1 MRNLQ
6 VATKSAHYLRNPE
19 TKNGSK
25 HLPIYKKLVD
35 STTPIDRT
43 TTVLLSTT
51 VSQFIIRSCID
62 ACFAVGRVCKVD
74 QERKEGVKHNGL
86 QMMNI
91 LKNNV
96 IDNHPDGV
104 GTIYKAPLNGKLSVR
119 RSAVFALLAELAD
132 DNRGFFKNTTSW
144 TTYASRLEKN
154 CHTISSL
161 ALPLED
167 VVKKLQDMAPRYDY
181 DKLTPGNGF
190 RSLVCVCDTI
200 VLHLISVLRSCI
212 EHRQTMMFRA
222 SYYCKEV
229 ESYCA
234 VLNFLISAL
243 RMTLPKS
250 FYLQV
255 IDAAVYAPD
264 NCLFPDLNGDYTKY
278 QAMLGGIEVL
288 DPSCFYGRPLGFQFP
303 PSIGR
308 IFRLFGVIL
317 AIYSLSWEKGRSTL
331 GSFLNSPRF
340 ILSPEQRAKR
350 IVKVTREADIEF
362 CRGFWNLSEFG
373 SQVPRIFCPN
383 MAINELR
390 EIGWV
395 GSITMATTSGGTV
408 KIPEPSSYTGP
419 RPVKIRVLSYC
430 HRQVLSPAG
439 SQNQLPP
446 SPYLLLHCHGG
457 GYVAT
462 TSKSHETYLR
472 VWAKLLNCS
481 IVSVEYSLA
490 PENPFPRPTEEV
502 LYAYAYIINNAAQLG
517 WTGEKICMI
526 GDSAGGNL
534 IMSVSLKLVQLDV
547 KRIPDGIITV
557 YSPFLFQYLP
567 SPSRLLSCMDPLL
580 HMGVVLRC
588 IAAYTGKPIN
598 HTANGDR
605 SQQKDID
612 KGGHKSLQEYV
623 KQVQKMQRSDAVGL
637 EGSSSI
643 VSLVNLADVPST
655 AETQN
660 MSAIS
665 KADEHGFSDD
675 TNISEEDE
683 DGDDTCLSGIQI
695 KSDPLHIHLSLNMY
709 DRRLVDYLKI
719 HPLTKDALI
728 FVDHAGCRK
737 SREEKEEIMNME
749 GNKQFSRV
757 SKFAA
762 LLCSPSTTIPKELP
776 PQTVAPVKSPTRS
789 RFMLTSLSSHKIATK
804 NESLAH
810 KRTLSQSLAGAAAM
824 AAGHALDNISDWLEK
839 SSPIPL
845 LDKPKL
851 NRAASLTPNMASE
864 MEKKETKNNC
874 NKSYIADIIDKKVPR
889 DPLISPIY
897 ASPEDLA
904 RLPPAWF
911 VACHLDPLLD
921 DTITFAKKMRGAG
934 GRVMAVDLLDNLP
947 HGFLN
952 FTLVSPECREG
963 AKICLQRVKE
973 AFGIIKMSPASW
985 N

>member
-1 MRNLQ
+1 
-6 VATKSAHYLRNPE
+6 
-19 TKNGSK
+19 
-25 HLPIYKKLVD
+25 
-35 STTPIDRT
+35 
-43 TTVLLSTT
+43 
-51 VSQFIIRSCID
+51 
-62 ACFAVGRVCKVD
+62 
-74 QERKEGVKHNGL
+74 
-86 QMMNI
+86 MNI
-91 LKNNV
+91 RKSNAFGSHL
-96 IDNHPDGV
+96 DG
-104 GTIYKAPLNGKLSVR
+104 IEMSYKAPLCGKLSVQ

-132 DNRGFFKNTTSW
+132 DNRRFFKNTTSW
-144 TTYASRLEKN
+144 ITYASRLEKN
-154 CHTISSL
+154 CL
-161 ALPLED
+161 AVATLTLPLEVLLFAE

-190 RSLVCVCDTI
+190 RSLVCICDMI
-200 VLHLISVLRSCI
+200 VLHLISVLRSCT
-212 EHRQTMMFRA
+212 EYRQTMMFRA

-234 VLNFLISAL
+234 VLNFLVSAL
-243 RMTLPKS
+243 RL
-250 FYLQV
+250 V
-255 IDAAVYAPD
+255 IDTAVYAPD
-264 NCLFPDLNGDYTKY
+264 NCLFPDLNGDYSKH
-278 QAMLGGIEVL
+278 QAMLGVIEML

-308 IFRLFGVIL
+308 ICRLLGVML
-317 AIYSLSWEKGRSTL
+317 AIYSLSWEKGCSTL

-362 CRGFWNLSEFG
+362 CRSFWNLSEFG
-373 SQVPRIFCPN
+373 SHVPRIFCPN

-390 EIGWV
+390 EISWV
-395 GSITMATTSGGTV
+395 GSITMATADGGTV

-419 RPVKIRVLSYC
+419 RPVKIRVLSYY

-439 SQNQLPP
+439 LPNQLPP

-472 VWAKLLNCS
+472 VWAKLLNCC

-534 IMSVSLKLVQLDV
+534 IMSVSLKLVQLGV
-547 KRIPDGIITV
+547 KRIPDGIVTV
-557 YSPFLFQYLP
+557 YTPFLFQCLL

-588 IAAYTGKPIN
+588 IAVYCETYFLSAYTGKPIN

-605 SQQKDID
+605 YERKDVD
-612 KGGHKSLQEYV
+612 NGGHKSLQEYV
-623 KQVQKMQRSDAVGL
+623 KQVQKTQRGDAVGL

-643 VSLVNLADVPST
+643 VSLVNLSGIAST
-655 AETQN
+655 AE
-660 MSAIS
+660 I
-665 KADEHGFSDD
+665 H
-675 TNISEEDE
+675 NISTVAKAENEQEFSNETNVGERDEDE
-683 DGDDTCLSGIQI
+683 GDTCLSGVQI
-695 KSDPLHIHLSLNMY
+695 KSDSFHIHLSSNMY
-709 DRRLVDYLKI
+709 DQRLVDYLKI

-728 FVDHAGCRK
+728 LMDHTGYIESRK
-737 SREEKEEIMNME
+737 EKKEVMNVEENRRS
-749 GNKQFSRV
+749 SRV

-762 LLCSPSTTIPKELP
+762 LFCSPSTTIPKELP
-776 PQTVAPVKSPTRS
+776 PETLASVRSSMRS
-789 RFMLTSLSSHKIATK
+789 RFMLTSLSSYNIVTK

-810 KRTLSQSLAGAAAM
+810 KRTLRQSLADTATVAV
-824 AAGHALDNISDWLEK
+824 GHALDNISDWFEK
-839 SSPIPL
+839 STPMPPIDKIK
-845 LDKPKL
+845 LD
-851 NRAASLTPNMASE
+851 RAASLPSIITSQTG
-864 MEKKETKNNC
+864 KK
-874 NKSYIADIIDKKVPR
+874 IRKKIPR

-904 RLPPAWF
+904 QLPPVWF

-921 DTITFAKKMRGAG
+921 DTITFAKKMRDAG
-934 GRVMAVDLLDNLP
+934 GRVMSVDLLDNLP

-952 FTLVSPECREG
+952 FTLVSPECHEG
-963 AKICLQRVKE
+963 AKICLDRVKE
-973 AFGIIKMSPASW
+973 AFGITDTSPTSW

>member
-1 MRNLQ
+1 MD
-6 VATKSAHYLRNPE
+6 H
-19 TKNGSK
+19 
-25 HLPIYKKLVD
+25 
-35 STTPIDRT
+35 ST
-43 TTVLLSTT
+43 
-51 VSQFIIRSCID
+51 D
-62 ACFAVGRVCKVD
+62 ACFAVGRICAGGPSNGKKREVIVRESREVVILSEVFKRAISI
-74 QERKEGVKHNGL
+74 QSYLPSRKLGENSRIEYNGQ

-96 IDNHPDGV
+96 ADNHLDGS
-104 GTIYKAPLNGKLSVR
+104 GTSYKAPLSGKLSVQ
-119 RSAVFALLAELAD
+119 RSAVFTLLAELAD
-132 DNRGFFKNTTSW
+132 DNRGFFKSTTNW
-144 TTYASRLEKN
+144 ATYASRLERN
-154 CHTISSL
+154 CHMILSL
-161 ALPLED
+161 IVPLED
-167 VVKKLQDMAPRYDY
+167 VVRKLQDMAPRYDY

-200 VLHLISVLRSCI
+200 VLHLISLLRSCI
-212 EHRQTMMFRA
+212 QDRQTMIFRA

-234 VLNFLISAL
+234 VLNFLVSAL
-243 RMTLPKS
+243 QM
-250 FYLQV
+250 V
-255 IDAAVYAPD
+255 IDVAVYSSD
-264 NCLFPDLNGDYTKY
+264 NCLFPDINGDYTKY
-278 QAMLGGIEVL
+278 QTILSYIEVL

-303 PSIGR
+303 PSVGR
-308 IFRLFGVIL
+308 IFRFIGVVL

-362 CRGFWNLSEFG
+362 CRAFWNLSEFG

-383 MAINELR
+383 MAVNELR

-395 GSITMATTSGGTV
+395 GSITMTTTSGGTV

-430 HRQVLSPAG
+430 HRQVLSPIG

-502 LYAYAYIINNAAQLG
+502 LYAYAYIINNAAELG

-534 IMSVSLKLVQLDV
+534 IMSVSLKLVQLGV
-547 KRIPDGIITV
+547 KRIPDGIVTV

-598 HTANGDR
+598 HTGNSDR
-605 SQQKDID
+605 SEQKDSE
-612 KGGHKSLQEYV
+612 KCGHKSLQEYV
-623 KQVQKMQRSDAVGL
+623 KQVQKMQRNDTVDL

-643 VSLVNLADVPST
+643 VSLVNLTDVAST
-655 AETQN
+655 ADIHN
-660 MSAIS
+660 VSAIS
-665 KADEHGFSDD
+665 KAENEQRLSGDASV
-675 TNISEEDE
+675 SEGDE
-683 DGDDTCLSGIQI
+683 DGDTCLSGVQIQA
-695 KSDPLHIHLSLNMY
+695 DPLHIHLSLNMY

-719 HPLTKDALI
+719 HPLTKNTLVL
-728 FVDHAGCRK
+728 VDHAGCVE
-737 SREEKEEIMNME
+737 SRAEKDERVNMKRNE
-749 GNKQFSRV
+749 QSSRV
-757 SKFAA
+757 SKFPA
-762 LLCSPSTTIPKELP
+762 LLCAPSTAISKELSL
-776 PQTVAPVKSPTRS
+776 QTVTSVRS
-789 RFMLTSLSSHKIATK
+789 SMRSKFIPASLSSHSMVTK

-810 KRTLSQSLAGAAAM
+810 KRTLSQSLVDAATM

-839 SSPIPL
+839 SAPVPS

-851 NRAASLTPNMASE
+851 DRAASLTSITVSKTE
-864 MEKKETKNNC
+864 RKKTKNNC

-904 RLPPAWF
+904 RLPPTWF

-921 DTITFAKKMRGAG
+921 DTITFAKKMRDSG
-934 GRVMAVDLLDNLP
+934 GRVMGVDLLDNLP

-963 AKICLQRVKE
+963 AKICLERVKE
-973 AFGIIKMSPASW
+973 AFGIIETSPAS
-985 N
+985 

>member
-1 MRNLQ
+1 
-6 VATKSAHYLRNPE
+6 
-19 TKNGSK
+19 
-25 HLPIYKKLVD
+25 
-35 STTPIDRT
+35 
-43 TTVLLSTT
+43 
-51 VSQFIIRSCID
+51 
-62 ACFAVGRVCKVD
+62 
-74 QERKEGVKHNGL
+74 
-86 QMMNI
+86 
-91 LKNNV
+91 
-96 IDNHPDGV
+96 
-104 GTIYKAPLNGKLSVR
+104 
-119 RSAVFALLAELAD
+119 
-132 DNRGFFKNTTSW
+132 
-144 TTYASRLEKN
+144 
-154 CHTISSL
+154 
-161 ALPLED
+161 
-167 VVKKLQDMAPRYDY
+167 
-181 DKLTPGNGF
+181 
-190 RSLVCVCDTI
+190 
-200 VLHLISVLRSCI
+200 
-212 EHRQTMMFRA
+212 
-222 SYYCKEV
+222 
-229 ESYCA
+229 
-234 VLNFLISAL
+234 
-243 RMTLPKS
+243 
-250 FYLQV
+250 LQV

-278 QAMLGGIEVL
+278 QTLLGGIEVL
-288 DPSCFYGRPLGFQFP
+288 DPSCFYGRSLGFQFP
-303 PSIGR
+303 PSVGR
-308 IFRLFGVIL
+308 IFRLIGVIL

-350 IVKVTREADIEF
+350 IVKYAIGNFLQVTREADIEF

-395 GSITMATTSGGTV
+395 GSITMATTNGGTV

-419 RPVKIRVLSYC
+419 RPVKIRVLSYY

-534 IMSVSLKLVQLDV
+534 IMSVSLKLVQLGV

-557 YSPFLFQYLP
+557 YTPFLFQYLP

-588 IAAYTGKPIN
+588 IAAS
-598 HTANGDR
+598 GDR
-605 SQQKDID
+605 SEQKGID

-623 KQVQKMQRSDAVGL
+623 KQVQGMQRGDAVRL
-637 EGSSSI
+637 EVIYFHLVFKGSSSI
-643 VSLVNLADVPST
+643 VSLVNLADISST
-655 AETQN
+655 TKKHN

-665 KADEHGFSDD
+665 KAENEQEFSDD
-675 TNISEEDE
+675 INGSERDEDE
-683 DGDDTCLSGIQI
+683 DNTYLSGVQV
-695 KSDPLHIHLSLNMY
+695 KSDPLHIHLSSNLY
-709 DRRLVDYLKI
+709 DQRLVDYLKI
-719 HPLTKDALI
+719 HPLTKDTLI
-728 FVDHAGCRK
+728 LVDHTGCVQ
-737 SREEKEEIMNME
+737 SREEKEEIMNLE
-749 GNKQFSRV
+749 RNKRSSRV
-757 SKFAA
+757 SKFAT
-762 LLCSPSTTIPKELP
+762 LLCSPSTALPKEIT
-776 PQTVAPVKSPTRS
+776 PQTVTPVRSPTRS
-789 RFMLTSLSSHKIATK
+789 RFMLTSLSSHSIGTK
-804 NESLAH
+804 NDPLAH
-810 KRTLSQSLAGAAAM
+810 KRTLSQSLADAAAM

-839 SSPIPL
+839 SAPIPS

-851 NRAASLTPNMASE
+851 DRAASLTPTVVLKT
-864 MEKKETKNNC
+864 EKNETENNC
-874 NKSYIADIIDKKVPR
+874 NKSSIADIIDKKVPR

-904 RLPPAWF
+904 QLPPSWF

-921 DTITFAKKMRGAG
+921 DTITFAKKMRDAG

-963 AKICLQRVKE
+963 AKICLDRVKE
-973 AFGIIKMSPASW
+973 AFGIIEASPASW

>member
-1 MRNLQ
+1 
-6 VATKSAHYLRNPE
+6 
-19 TKNGSK
+19 
-25 HLPIYKKLVD
+25 
-35 STTPIDRT
+35 
-43 TTVLLSTT
+43 
-51 VSQFIIRSCID
+51 
-62 ACFAVGRVCKVD
+62 
-74 QERKEGVKHNGL
+74 
-86 QMMNI
+86 MNI
-91 LKNNV
+91 RKSNV
-96 IDNHPDGV
+96 VGSHLDGIE
-104 GTIYKAPLNGKLSVR
+104 TSYKAPLSGKLSVQ

-132 DNRGFFKNTTSW
+132 DNRRFFKNTTSW
-144 TTYASRLEKN
+144 ITYGSRLEKN
-154 CHTISSL
+154 CLAITTL
-161 ALPLED
+161 ALPLEE
-167 VVKKLQDMAPRYDY
+167 VVKKLQDLAPQYDY

-190 RSLVCVCDTI
+190 RSLVCICDTT

-212 EHRQTMMFRA
+212 EYRQTMMFRA

-234 VLNFLISAL
+234 ILNFLVSAL
-243 RMTLPKS
+243 RL
-250 FYLQV
+250 V
-255 IDAAVYAPD
+255 IDTAVCAPD
-264 NCLFPDLNGDYTKY
+264 NCLFPDLNGDYSKH
-278 QAMLGGIEVL
+278 QAMLDVIEVL

-308 IFRLFGVIL
+308 ICRLLGIML
-317 AIYSLSWEKGRSTL
+317 AIYSLSWEKGCSTL

-362 CRGFWNLSEFG
+362 CRSFWNLSEFG
-373 SQVPRIFCPN
+373 SHVPRMFCPN

-390 EIGWV
+390 EISWV
-395 GSITMATTSGGTV
+395 GSITMATANGGTV

-419 RPVKIRVLSYC
+419 RPVKIRVLSYY
-430 HRQVLSPAG
+430 HRQVLSPTG
-439 SQNQLPP
+439 LQNQLPP

-472 VWAKLLNCS
+472 VWAKLLNCC

-534 IMSVSLKLVQLDV
+534 IMSVSLKLVQLGV
-547 KRIPDGIITV
+547 KRIPDGIVTV
-557 YSPFLFQYLP
+557 YTPFLFQCLL

-598 HTANGDR
+598 RTANGDKYER
-605 SQQKDID
+605 KDVD
-612 KGGHKSLQEYV
+612 KSGHKSLQEYV
-623 KQVQKMQRSDAVGL
+623 KQVQKTQRGDTVGL

-643 VSLVNLADVPST
+643 VSLVNLAGIAST
-655 AETQN
+655 AEIHN
-660 MSAIS
+660 IS
-665 KADEHGFSDD
+665 TIPKAENEQEFSDE
-675 TNISEEDE
+675 TNVGERDEDE
-683 DGDDTCLSGIQI
+683 IDICLSGVQI
-695 KSDPLHIHLSLNMY
+695 KSDSLHIHLSSSMY
-709 DRRLVDYLKI
+709 DQRLVDYLKN

-728 FVDHAGCRK
+728 LMDHTGQIE
-737 SREEKEEIMNME
+737 SREEKEEIMNIE
-749 GNKQFSRV
+749 ESKRSSRV

-776 PQTVAPVKSPTRS
+776 PETLAS
-789 RFMLTSLSSHKIATK
+789 
-804 NESLAH
+804 AH
-810 KRTLSQSLAGAAAM
+810 KRTLRQSLADTATVAV
-824 AAGHALDNISDWLEK
+824 GHALDNISDWFEK
-839 SSPIPL
+839 SSPMPPVDKIK
-845 LDKPKL
+845 LD
-851 NRAASLTPNMASE
+851 RAASLPSIKTSGTR
-864 MEKKETKNNC
+864 KKIRINLKSFQETEHSY
-874 NKSYIADIIDKKVPR
+874 NKSCIADIIGKKIPR

-904 RLPPAWF
+904 RLPPVWF

-921 DTITFAKKMRGAG
+921 DTITFAKKMRDAG
-934 GRVMAVDLLDNLP
+934 GRVMSVDLLDNLP

-952 FTLVSPECREG
+952 FTLVSPECHEG
-963 AKICLQRVKE
+963 AKICLDRVKE
-973 AFGIIKMSPASW
+973 AFGITDTSPTSW

>member
-1 MRNLQ
+1 
-6 VATKSAHYLRNPE
+6 
-19 TKNGSK
+19 
-25 HLPIYKKLVD
+25 
-35 STTPIDRT
+35 
-43 TTVLLSTT
+43 
-51 VSQFIIRSCID
+51 
-62 ACFAVGRVCKVD
+62 
-74 QERKEGVKHNGL
+74 
-86 QMMNI
+86 
-91 LKNNV
+91 
-96 IDNHPDGV
+96 
-104 GTIYKAPLNGKLSVR
+104 
-119 RSAVFALLAELAD
+119 
-132 DNRGFFKNTTSW
+132 
-144 TTYASRLEKN
+144 
-154 CHTISSL
+154 
-161 ALPLED
+161 
-167 VVKKLQDMAPRYDY
+167 MAPRYDY

-212 EHRQTMMFRA
+212 EHRQTMIFRA

-234 VLNFLISAL
+234 VLNFLVSAL
-243 RMTLPKS
+243 RM
-250 FYLQV
+250 V

-264 NCLFPDLNGDYTKY
+264 NCLFPDLNGDYAKY

-288 DPSCFYGRPLGFQFP
+288 DPSCFYGRSLGFQFP

-308 IFRLFGVIL
+308 IFRLIGVIL
-317 AIYSLSWEKGRSTL
+317 AIYSLSWEKGGSTL

-395 GSITMATTSGGTV
+395 GSITMATTNGSTV
-408 KIPEPSSYTGP
+408 KIPEPSSYTGR

-430 HRQVLSPAG
+430 HRQDLSPAG
-439 SQNQLPP
+439 SQNQLLP

-502 LYAYAYIINNAAQLG
+502 LYAYAYIINNATQLG

-547 KRIPDGIITV
+547 KRIPDGIITI
-557 YSPFLFQYLP
+557 YSPFLFQEIYKTALLLSIINVSVLQYLP

-588 IAAYTGKPIN
+588 IAGI
-598 HTANGDR
+598 
-605 SQQKDID
+605 SEQKDTD

-623 KQVQKMQRSDAVGL
+623 KQVQKMQRDDTVGL

-643 VSLVNLADVPST
+643 VSLVNLADITST
-655 AETQN
+655 TEIHN

-665 KADEHGFSDD
+665 KAKNKQGFSDD
-675 TNISEEDE
+675 TNVSEEDE
-683 DGDDTCLSGIQI
+683 DDTCLSRVQI

-709 DRRLVDYLKI
+709 DRRLLFS
-719 HPLTKDALI
+719 TLI
-728 FVDHAGCRK
+728 LVDHAGCIESSEK
-737 SREEKEEIMNME
+737 KEEIMNVE

-757 SKFAA
+757 SKFTA
-762 LLCSPSTTIPKELP
+762 LLSSPSAIIPKELS
-776 PQTVAPVKSPTRS
+776 PQTVTSAGSSTRS
-789 RFMLTSLSSHKIATK
+789 RFMLTSLSSHSIVTK
-804 NESLAH
+804 NESLTH
-810 KRTLSQSLAGAAAM
+810 KRTLSQSLVGAAAT
-824 AAGHALDNISDWLEK
+824 AAGHALDNISDWFEK
-839 SSPIPL
+839 SPIL
-845 LDKPKL
+845 ALDKPKL
-851 NRAASLTPNMASE
+851 DRAVSLTPTMASKT
-864 MEKKETKNNC
+864 EKKETKNNC

-904 RLPPAWF
+904 RLPPTWF

-921 DTITFAKKMRGAG
+921 DTITFAKKMRDAG
-934 GRVMAVDLLDNLP
+934 GRVMAVDILDNLP

-963 AKICLQRVKE
+963 AKICLERVKE
-973 AFGIIKMSPASW
+973 AFGIIETSPAS
-985 N
+985 